1 MSTKSIRPFSFPLRF
16 PSHSFSS
23 LFSIFLSASWLFF
36 LTYSPLPVVCIFTTY
51 QIKALGILQASL
63 KHHLQ
68 QCFKKQCQ
76 ESLWCG
82 RRLHWFPY
90 KVLVQNVWAHSTTQP
105 KTGRTETHTHTHTP
119 TTSEDRNTPPPHDL
133 NRKEPTQAHCLKG
146 DTQDD
151 SAVGGEE
158 ILPGFRV
165 QGTQLARCCV
175 QGRLS
180 PASRCPK
187 SGRSDPSP
195 QGGADAPRSQ
205 GPRLGGRLCPGS
217 LLPPRRGSEVR

>member
-119 TTSEDRNTPPPHDL
+119 TTSEDRNTPPPPRPQPERADPGPL
-133 NRKEPTQAHCLKG
+133 PERGYSGRQCR
-146 DTQDD
+146 
-151 SAVGGEE
+151 GGRRNS
-158 ILPGFRV
+158 PGF
-165 QGTQLARCCV
+165 QG
-175 QGRLS
+175 
-180 PASRCPK
+180 SR
-187 SGRSDPSP
+187 DT
-195 QGGADAPRSQ
+195 A
-205 GPRLGGRLCPGS
+205 GP
-217 LLPPRRGSEVR
+217 LLRAGEALTCFALP